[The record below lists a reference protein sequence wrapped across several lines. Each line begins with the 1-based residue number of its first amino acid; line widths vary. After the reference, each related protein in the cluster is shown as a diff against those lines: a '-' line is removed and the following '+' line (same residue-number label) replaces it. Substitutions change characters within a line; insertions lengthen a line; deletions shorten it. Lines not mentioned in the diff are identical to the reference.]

1 MINSVLVTV
10 IMPVYNAEN
19 YLKESIDGVLSQTYS
34 NFELVILN
42 DGSSD
47 NSHTIISSYT
57 DPRIIY
63 IKNNLN
69 LKLIATLNL
78 GLQKA
83 KGKYIAR
90 IDADDIMLPNRISE
104 QVLFL
109 EENLDY
115 GMVGSYVQTFGDVE
129 GSIYYPLDDAY
140 IRYTSMFYNPFVHS
154 AVMLRASVIA
164 THLFDYDSTMLHVE
178 DYALWIQ
185 IMRVSKVANLPEIL
199 VRYRVHA
206 SQISTTYSTIQQAN
220 TMVVQQNYLH
230 SLGFSQQDA
239 LLITQLF
246 SSTSLDFASL
256 IYVLTQSQVFGSR
269 IQLPGFSERFIQDVV
284 RYAKNQILARKT
296 FSFSELRQLIF
307 VKHFFTCKQLAALFI
322 KFFKR

>member
-1 MINSVLVTV
+1 MMNSVLVTV

-34 NFELVILN
+34 NFELIILN
-42 DGSSD
+42 DGSTDSSD
-47 NSHTIISSYT
+47 TIITSYT
-57 DPRIIY
+57 DPRIVY
-63 IKNNLN
+63 VKNNLN

-90 IDADDIMLPNRISE
+90 IDADDIMLPNRISK
-104 QVLFL
+104 QVMFL

-129 GSIYYPLDDAY
+129 GSIFYPLDDAS

-154 AVMLRASVIA
+154 TVMLRASVIA
-164 THLFDYDSTMLHVE
+164 TNLLDYDSTMLHVE

-206 SQISTTYSTIQQAN
+206 SQISTTYSAIQQEN
-220 TMVVQQNYLH
+220 TMVVQQNYIH

-239 LLITQLF
+239 MLITQLF
-246 SSTSLDFASL
+246 SSTSLDFEIL
-256 IYVLTQSQVFGSR
+256 TYVLRQTQSLGAR
-269 IQLPGFSERFIQDVV
+269 IQLPGFSERFKKDIL
-284 RYAKNQILARKT
+284 RYTKTQILSKKT
-296 FSFSELRQLIF
+296 ISFSELNKIRKN
-307 VKHFFTCKQLAALFI
+307 KHHFTSKQLVSLTL
-322 KFFKR
+322 KFFKF

>member
-1 MINSVLVTV
+1 MSFPLISILL
-10 IMPVYNAEN
+10 PVYNAEN
-19 YLKESIDGVLSQTYS
+19 YVQETIASILAQTYTH
-34 NFELVILN
+34 FELIVIN
-42 DGSSD
+42 DGSTDRSQE
-47 NSHTIISSYT
+47 IIDSFN
-57 DPRIIY
+57 DKRIITL
-63 IKNNLN
+63 KNEQNIR
-69 LKLIATLNL
+69 LIATLNL

-90 IDADDIMLPNRISE
+90 IDADDIMLPNRISK

-129 GSIYYPLDDAY
+129 GSIFYPLDDAS

-154 AVMLRASVIA
+154 TVMLRASVIA
-164 THLFDYDSTMLHVE
+164 THLLDYDSTMLHVE

-206 SQISTTYSTIQQAN
+206 FQISTTYSAIQQEN
-220 TMVVQQNYLH
+220 TMVVQQNYIH

-246 SSTSLDFASL
+246 SSTSLDFETL
-256 IYVLTQSQVFGSR
+256 TYVLRQTQSLGAR
-269 IQLPGFSERFIQDVV
+269 IQLPGFSERFKKDIL
-284 RYAKNQILARKT
+284 RYTKTQKACFSSSRQILNIIICFYRCTHT
-296 FSFSELRQLIF
+296 FRVEDI
-307 VKHFFTCKQLAALFI
+307 A
-322 KFFKR
+322 

>member
-1 MINSVLVTV
+1 MMNSVLVTV

-42 DGSSD
+42 DGSTDS
-47 NSHTIISSYT
+47 SHTIISSYT

-90 IDADDIMLPNRISE
+90 IDADDIMLPNRIAE
-104 QVLFL
+104 QVKFL

-129 GSIYYPLDDAY
+129 GSICYPLDDAS

-154 AVMLRASVIA
+154 TVMLRASVIA
-164 THLFDYDSTMLHVE
+164 THLLDYDSTMLHVE

-206 SQISTTYSTIQQAN
+206 SQISTTYSSIQQEN

-230 SLGFSQQDA
+230 FLGFSQQDA
-239 LLITQLF
+239 MLITQLF
-246 SSTSLDFASL
+246 SSTSLDFETL
-256 IYVLTQSQVFGSR
+256 TYLLRQTQSLGER
-269 IQLPGFSERFIQDVV
+269 IQLLVFSERFIQDVV
-284 RYAKNQILARKT
+284 RYAKNHILARKT
-296 FSFSELRQLIF
+296 VSFSELRQLIF
-307 VKHFFTCKQLAALFI
+307 VKHFFTYKQLAAMFI